1 MNRPKKEVRNIA
13 VVGAGI
19 VGVPMAAMLAD
30 AGVNRNDPADYRVM
44 VIQRDSP
51 TSGWKVPAINSGKS
65 PIGGI
70 EPELDRIVAEARAA
84 GRLAASHDYADL
96 ADADVILICVQT
108 DKKGFG
114 PDYGPLE
121 DAVNRTA
128 ESLKKRKNGKIPL
141 VIFESTLAPTSM
153 ATWVTERFGRHGFL
167 DGRNVLLGNSP
178 NRVMPGR
185 LVGRIRESDKAVGGL
200 NPLTP
205 KLIRDVYSRIVK
217 HGKLHLTNSL
227 TAEIVKT
234 LENAYRDVR
243 IAYSAEIARACE
255 ERDLDYYRV
264 REEVNQELDWS
275 DHASMGSNEVP
286 TGGLLIPTV
295 GVGGHCLPKDGILL
309 LWRLIESGFDMSA
322 SLILEARRINDESPA
337 VTISLMEK
345 PFGNLAGKTV
355 SLMGTAYRAD
365 SEDTRNS
372 PTLVLAGLLS
382 KKGARVVLHDPHVKQ
397 DDQNL
402 VKSGFADQFTRD
414 LDRAA
419 QEAEI
424 LVFCVAHRLYH
435 EDMRSI
441 LKTAHRLKHVFD
453 GCNLLSQ
460 EGISVKEISFKG
472 FGKGRGKPPR
482 GFLDYA
488 YRGFR
493 VVEKGF
499 ANEIES
505 FIRFANEHYAP
516 DKFNRADFRTI
527 KAIAETCITGCR
539 IVDPGPVKEPAA
551 WDGFSS
557 RLVRKAVLAGSAG
570 KSPSEAGRQNQKN
583 PKA

>member
-1 MNRPKKEVRNIA
+1 MNRAKKEVRNIA

-30 AGVNRNDPADYRVM
+30 AGEKRDDPADYRVT

-51 TSGWKVPAINSGKS
+51 TSGWKVEAINNGKS

-70 EPELDRIVAEARAA
+70 EPELDRIVAEARAR

-96 ADADVILICVQT
+96 SDADAILICVQT

-153 ATWVTERFGRHGFL
+153 ATWVTERFGRHGFV

-185 LVGRIRESDKAVGGL
+185 LVERIRESDKAVGGL

-205 KLIRDVYSRIVK
+205 KLIGSLYSRIVSK
-217 HGKLHLTNSL
+217 GKLHLTNSL

-255 ERDLDYYRV
+255 ERDLDYYQV
-264 REEVNQELDWS
+264 RDAVNERLAWS
-275 DHASMGSNEVP
+275 DRASSGLSDVP
-286 TGGLLIPTV
+286 SGGLLIPTV

-309 LWRLIESGFDMSA
+309 LWRLIESGIDTSA
-322 SLILEARRINDESPA
+322 SLILEARRINDESPS
-337 VTISLMEK
+337 VTVSLIERH
-345 PFGNLAGKTV
+345 FGNLAGKSIALV
-355 SLMGTAYRAD
+355 GTAYRSD

-372 PTLVLAGLLS
+372 PTLVLAQLLLEKGS
-382 KKGARVVLHDPHVKQ
+382 KVTLHDPYVKP

-402 VKSGFADQFTRD
+402 MRSGLAESFNHD
-414 LDRAA
+414 LKGALST
-419 QEAEI
+419 AEVI
-424 LVFCVAHRLYH
+424 VFCTAHRVYH
-435 EDMRSI
+435 EDLELI
-441 LKTAHRLKHVFD
+441 LRAAPRLKFIFD
-453 GCNLLSQ
+453 GCNLFGQ
-460 EGISVKEISFKG
+460 AGIPASGISFKG
-472 FGKGRGKPPR
+472 LGKGLGKPPEELM
-482 GFLDYA
+482 GYA
-488 YRGFR
+488 FQGFR
-493 VVEKGF
+493 VMGRGF

-505 FIRFANEHYAP
+505 FIRFANERYAS
-516 DKFNRADFRTI
+516 DRFNRVDFKRV
-527 KAIAETCITGCR
+527 KAIAETCVTGCR
-539 IVDPGPVKEPAA
+539 ITDPGPVKGPAP

-557 RLVRKAVLAGSAG
+557 RLVQKAV
-570 KSPSEAGRQNQKN
+570 QK
-583 PKA
+583 

>member
-1 MNRPKKEVRNIA
+1 MSRPAMETRKIA

-30 AGVNRNDPADYRVM
+30 AGSDPAGPVTNQVV

-51 TSGWKVPAINSGKS
+51 TSGWKVGAINNGKS

-70 EPELDRIVAEARAA
+70 EPELEGILASAHER
-84 GRLAASHDYADL
+84 GRLTASHNYAEL

-121 DAVNRTA
+121 DAVDRMA
-128 ESLKKRKNGKIPL
+128 ESLKSRRSEKTPL

-153 ATWVTERFGRHGFL
+153 ATWVTDRFGRHGFI

-185 LVGRIRESDKAVGGL
+185 LVERIRESDKAVGGL

-205 KLIRDVYSRIVK
+205 KLIRDVYSRIIK

-227 TAEIVKT
+227 TAETVKT

-255 ERDLDYYRV
+255 ERDIDYYGV
-264 REEVNQELDWS
+264 REEVNRELDWS
-275 DHASMGSNEVP
+275 DHASTGFNEVP
-286 TGGLLIPTV
+286 TGGLLIPTI

-309 LWRLIESGFDMSA
+309 LWRMIERGLDMSA

-337 VTISLMEK
+337 VTISLIERRS
-345 PFGNLAGKTV
+345 GELAGKSV
-355 SLMGTAYRAD
+355 SLMGTAYRPD

-382 KKGARVVLHDPHVKQ
+382 KKGARVMLHDPYVKPN
-397 DDQNL
+397 DQNL
-402 VKSGFADQFTRD
+402 VKSGFAGHFTRE
-414 LDRAA
+414 LDRAV

-424 LVFCVAHRLYH
+424 LVFCVAHRPYH
-435 EDMRSI
+435 EEMGMI
-441 LKTAHRLKHVFD
+441 LETAHRLNHVFD
-453 GCNLLSQ
+453 GCHLYSQ
-460 EGISVKEISFKG
+460 EGPSVKGRSFKG
-472 FGKGRGKPPR
+472 FGKGQGKPPKE
-482 GFLDYA
+482 FVDYA

-493 VVEKGF
+493 IMEKGF

-505 FIRFANEHYAP
+505 FIRFANDHYAP

-539 IVDPGPVKEPAA
+539 MANPGLAEGISA

-557 RLVRKAVLAGSAG
+557 RLVQRAGLS
-570 KSPSEAGRQNQKN
+570 RT
-583 PKA
+583 